1 MMILDSNVW
10 IAFFN
15 PDDSNHHEAQK
26 IFSKTQEKIGL
37 PEYVLL
43 EVTTILAQKMG
54 KDIAD
59 QFLQMARASKDVGIL
74 PSSKEFFDGVI
85 QLYLSKTNK
94 KLSFVDYALL
104 YLSSKT
110 NVVTFDKDLK
120 KELTEMK

>member
-1 MMILDSNVW
+1 MTALDSNVW

-15 PDDSNHHEAQK
+15 PDDSNHHKAQK
-26 IFSKTQEKIGL
+26 IFLKTQEKIGL

-59 QFLQMARASKDVGIL
+59 QFLQMARASKDVEIL
-74 PSSKEFFDGVI
+74 PSSREFFDGVI
-85 QLYLSKTNK
+85 QLYLSRTNK
-94 KLSFVDYALL
+94 KLSFVDYSLL
-104 YLSSKT
+104 YLSGKT

-120 KELTEMK
+120 KELEKVE

>member
-1 MMILDSNVW
+1 MMVLDSNVW

-26 IFSKTQEKIGL
+26 IFSKTQEKVGL

-59 QFLQMARASKDVGIL
+59 QFLQMTRASKDVEIL

-85 QLYLSKTNK
+85 QLYLSKTNE
-94 KLSFVDYALL
+94 KLSFIDYSLL
-104 YLSSKT
+104 YLSSKR

-120 KELTEMK
+120 KELAKMK

>member
-1 MMILDSNVW
+1 M
-10 IAFFN
+10 
-15 PDDSNHHEAQK
+15 

-59 QFLQMARASKDVGIL
+59 QFLQMARANKDVGIL